1 MVFHSNRILVKHMEL
16 SHAHLFSFI
25 TTHQVILPMLIHIR
39 LVPSVQRRPL
49 GLILKQPHC
58 LDIILTVRCEPVINP
73 CRQNNQIVFL
83 QSDAHPIILLRA
95 HIEETLSVK
104 DVTYLF
110 VFVEVLVEEHL
121 NLFFIHGAHFVRA
134 DDDLISVLV
143 GAVLGDLV
151 KI

>member
-1 MVFHSNRILVKHMEL
+1 MQL

-49 GLILKQPHC
+49 GLILEQPHR
-58 LDIILTVRCEPVINP
+58 LDIILTVGGEPVINSR
-73 CRQNNQIVFL
+73 RQDNQIIFL
-83 QSDAHPIILLRA
+83 QSNAHPIILLRA
-95 HIEETLSVK
+95 HIEESLPVE

-121 NLFFIHGAHFVRA
+121 HFFFIHRAHLVWA

-143 GAVLGDLV
+143 GAVLGDFV
-151 KI
+151 KM